1 MGDMMKKKIYWKD
14 MRQSLL
20 SSKGRFLSI
29 FSLMMLG
36 ALALTGLKVTA
47 PNMEK
52 TAQAYIASHRTM
64 DLAVISGLGL
74 SQADLDELETIEG
87 ATLEAGYFK
96 DVVTNEGQTA
106 IRLFS
111 APKTLSTYKL
121 VEGEMP
127 SQKGQIALSASF
139 KNRYKLDDTVQ
150 VTESDKDGK
159 ILTQTSFT
167 LVGFVASAEIWDNE
181 TMGMAASGDGQ
192 LGGYGLVSQDTFKSE
207 VYTIARIRYDD
218 LVDLPYYSQA
228 YQDRLDQHQEDLE
241 KLLANND
248 EQRLATIQS
257 DGQTNIS
264 KGEEEIAQA
273 QSQLDQ
279 AAGELAS
286 GKDQLASGRSEF
298 ARGRA
303 KLVQSEME
311 LRTVLAQLLQTKF
324 QLDESKKELDS
335 QKDKLDQSKSFLDVS
350 HEGLLETAQRLE
362 SAKQQLD
369 SQNAQLSQTASQI
382 STGRASWFQAQK
394 ELDLEIA
401 NHLQEGQTLSDY
413 PDLLARQEGLDVEKS
428 RLDQME
434 SAHEQANQAYLQGY
448 DYYQTKQ
455 NEYNSN
461 LAQYQTWNQE
471 YQAGLARYQ
480 AGLSQYEQGIAA
492 YNKGVED
499 YEWGLSQLESSN
511 QLLRQEELRL
521 EEADKELSQA
531 QSQFSEK
538 KATADQEISQ
548 AQTEIAQA
556 KSDLSKLEKA
566 PYQVYT
572 RSSLPGGDG
581 YTTYSNATRSI
592 AAVGNVFPV
601 VLYLVAALVTFTTMA
616 RFVDEERT
624 QSGLLKALG
633 YTNRQIMAKFILYGL
648 AAGLVGTIVGII
660 AGNLLLSPL
669 ISNIITQTTVIGP
682 AKLHFYP
689 LWTGLALLLS
699 LASSVLPAYL
709 VARRELTEKP
719 AQLLL
724 PKPPVTGS
732 SIWLEKWPAI
742 WSRLSF
748 THKVTAR
755 NIFRYKLR
763 MLMTIFGVAGTVA
776 LLFGGLGIRSSI
788 SGVVQR
794 QFGELI
800 HYDMLVVENSR
811 ATEEELDKLTHFLQS
826 DQVRQSLP
834 VAFEQLHQTV
844 DENGQRKNLSISLYI
859 SDRRDFGNQVS
870 LESSTGQPIKL
881 SDRGIVLTEKLAQ
894 IYGVS
899 VGEKLSLTLEDKE
912 VSVRVEAVADM
923 YAGHFIYMTDSYY
936 EQVTG
941 KQKTANAY
949 LVQLKD
955 SQLGHIQTL
964 ASQLLAMPAVRSL
977 VQNTSLID
985 MLTTIAGSLQT
996 IMTILVILSILLGL
1010 VILYNLTIINMSE
1023 RIRELSTIKVLG
1035 FHNKEVTMYIYRETI
1050 ALSLIGMLVGLV
1062 SGIYLHKL
1070 LLAMI
1075 GSDSIRFNP
1084 SVGLEVY
1091 LIPIL
1096 AISGILAALGWYV
1109 NHHLRKVD
1117 MLEALKSVD

>member
-1 MGDMMKKKIYWKD
+1 MKKKIYWKD

-52 TAQAYIASHRTM
+52 TAQSYIASHRTM

-121 VEGEMP
+121 VEGELP
-127 SQKGQIALSASF
+127 SQKGQIALSAF
-139 KNRYKLDDTVQ
+139 LKNRYKLDDTVQ
-150 VTESDKDGK
+150 VMESDKDGK

-192 LGGYGLVSQDTFKSE
+192 LGGYGVVSKESFQSE
-207 VYTIARIRYDD
+207 AYTIARLAYDD
-218 LVDLPYYSQA
+218 LKDLPYYSQA
-228 YQDRLDQHQEDLE
+228 YQNKLEDHQEDLE
-241 KLLANND
+241 KLLADND
-248 EQRLATIQS
+248 EQRLETIQAE
-257 DGQTNIS
+257 GQTEID
-264 KGEEEIAQA
+264 KGEAEIGQA
-273 QSQLDQ
+273 QSQLDR
-279 AAGELAS
+279 AAEDLAT
-286 GKDQLASGRSEF
+286 GQEQVASGRSEF

-311 LRTVLAQLLQTKF
+311 LRTAQAQLLQTKF
-324 QLDESKKELDS
+324 QLEESKKELDS

-461 LAQYQTWNQE
+461 LAQYKTWNQE

-480 AGLSQYEQGIAA
+480 AGLSQYEQGIVA

-538 KATADQEISQ
+538 KATANQEISQ

-572 RSSLPGGDG
+572 RTSLPGGDG

-648 AAGLVGTIVGII
+648 AAGLVGTIVGIM

-699 LASSVLPAYL
+699 LVSSVLPAYL

-834 VAFEQLHQTV
+834 VAVEQLNQTV
-844 DENGQRKNLSISLYI
+844 EENGQRKNLSISLYI

-899 VGEKLSLTLEDKE
+899 VGDKLSLTLEDKE

-941 KQKTANAY
+941 KQKIANAY

-1062 SGIYLHKL
+1062 GGIYLHKL

>member
-1 MGDMMKKKIYWKD
+1 MGEPMKKKIYWKD

-87 ATLEAGYFK
+87 ATVEAGYFK
-96 DVVTNEGQTA
+96 DVVDKKNQTA

-228 YQDRLDQHQEDLE
+228 YQEKLDQHQEDLE
-241 KLLANND
+241 KLLADND
-248 EQRLATIQS
+248 EQRLETIQAE
-257 DGQTNIS
+257 GQTEID
-264 KGEEEIAQA
+264 KGEAEIGQA

-311 LRTVLAQLLQTKF
+311 WRTVLAQLLQTKF
-324 QLDESKKELDS
+324 QLDESKKELDN

-413 PDLLARQEGLDVEKS
+413 PDLLARQEALDAEKA
-428 RLDQME
+428 RLDQLE
-434 SAHEQANQAYLQGY
+434 ADYEQANQAYLQGY

-461 LAQYQTWNQE
+461 LAQYKTWNQE

-834 VAFEQLHQTV
+834 VAFEQLSQTV
-844 DENGQRKNLSISLYI
+844 KTSGQRKNISIGLYI
-859 SDRRDFGNQVS
+859 SDRQDLGNLVS
-870 LESSTGQPIKL
+870 LENSSGKAIQL

-899 VGEKLSLTLEDKE
+899 VGDKLSLTLEDKE

-923 YAGHFIYMTDSYY
+923 YAGHFIYMTRGYY
-936 EQVTG
+936 EQVTS

-949 LVQLKD
+949 LVQLRD

-964 ASQLLAMPAVRSL
+964 ANQLLAMPAVRSL

>member
-1 MGDMMKKKIYWKD
+1 MGEPMKKKIYWKD

-228 YQDRLDQHQEDLE
+228 YQEKLDQHQEDLE
-241 KLLANND
+241 KLLADND
-248 EQRLATIQS
+248 EQRLETIQAE
-257 DGQTNIS
+257 GQTEID
-264 KGEEEIAQA
+264 KGEAEIGQA

-324 QLDESKKELDS
+324 QLDESKKELDN

-826 DQVRQSLP
+826 EQVRQSLP

-844 DENGQRKNLSISLYI
+844 EENGQRKNLSISLYI

-899 VGEKLSLTLEDKE
+899 VGDKLSLTLEDKE

-923 YAGHFIYMTDSYY
+923 YAGHFIYMTRGYY

-949 LVQLKD
+949 LIQLKN

-1062 SGIYLHKL
+1062 GGIYLHKL

>member
-1 MGDMMKKKIYWKD
+1 

-52 TAQAYIASHRTM
+52 TAQTYIADHRTM

-111 APKTLSTYKL
+111 APQNLSTYKV

-228 YQDRLDQHQEDLE
+228 YQEKLDQHQEDLE
-241 KLLANND
+241 KLLADND
-248 EQRLATIQS
+248 EQRLETIQAE
-257 DGQTNIS
+257 GQTEID
-264 KGEEEIAQA
+264 KGEAEIGQA

-286 GKDQLASGRSEF
+286 GKDQLASGRREF

-324 QLDESKKELDS
+324 QLDESKKELDN

-413 PDLLARQEGLDVEKS
+413 PDLLARQEALDAEKA
-428 RLDQME
+428 RLDQLE
-434 SAHEQANQAYLQGY
+434 ADYEQANQAYLQGY

-844 DENGQRKNLSISLYI
+844 EENGQRKNLSISLYI

-899 VGEKLSLTLEDKE
+899 VGDKLSLTLEDKE

-936 EQVTG
+936 EQVTS

>member
-1 MGDMMKKKIYWKD
+1 MKKKIYWKD

-64 DLAVISGLGL
+64 DLAVISSLGL

-111 APKTLSTYKL
+111 APKILSTYKL

-127 SQKGQIALSASF
+127 SQKGQIALSASL

-228 YQDRLDQHQEDLE
+228 YQARLDQHQEDLE

-257 DGQTNIS
+257 DGQTDIS
-264 KGEEEIAQA
+264 KGEEEIVQA

-286 GKDQLASGRSEF
+286 GKDQLASGRREF

-413 PDLLARQEGLDVEKS
+413 PDLLARQESLDAEKA
-428 RLDQME
+428 RLDQLE
-434 SAHEQANQAYLQGY
+434 ADYEQANQAYLQGY

-538 KATADQEISQ
+538 KATVDQEISQ

-794 QFGELI
+794 QFGKLI

-811 ATEEELDKLTHFLQS
+811 ATEEELDKLTYFLQS

-844 DENGQRKNLSISLYI
+844 EENGQRKNLSISLYI

-899 VGEKLSLTLEDKE
+899 VGDKLSLTLEDKE

-936 EQVTG
+936 EQVTS
-941 KQKTANAY
+941 KQKIANAY

-955 SQLGHIQTL
+955 RQLGHIQTL

-1050 ALSLIGMLVGLV
+1050 ALSLIGMLVGLIG
-1062 SGIYLHKL
+1062 GIYLHKL

-1091 LIPIL
+1091 AIPIL

>member
-1 MGDMMKKKIYWKD
+1 

-52 TAQAYIASHRTM
+52 TAQTYIADHRTM

-111 APKTLSTYKL
+111 APQNLSTYKV

-228 YQDRLDQHQEDLE
+228 YQEKLDQHQEDLE
-241 KLLANND
+241 KLLADND
-248 EQRLATIQS
+248 EQRLETIQAE
-257 DGQTNIS
+257 GQTEID
-264 KGEEEIAQA
+264 KGEAEIGQA

-480 AGLSQYEQGIAA
+480 AGLSQYEQGIVA

-572 RSSLPGGDG
+572 RTSLPGGDG

-826 DQVRQSLP
+826 EQVRQSLP
-834 VAFEQLHQTV
+834 VAFEQLSQTV
-844 DENGQRKNLSISLYI
+844 ETSGQRKNISIGLYI
-859 SDRRDFGNQVS
+859 SDRQDLGNLVS
-870 LESSTGQPIKL
+870 LENSSGKAIQL
-881 SDRGIVLTEKLAQ
+881 SGRGIVLTEKLAQ

-899 VGEKLSLTLEDKE
+899 VGDKLSLTLEDKE

-936 EQVTG
+936 EQVTS

-955 SQLGHIQTL
+955 RQLGHIQTL
-964 ASQLLAMPAVRSL
+964 ASQLLVMPAVRSL

-1035 FHNKEVTMYIYRETI
+1035 FHNREVTMYIYRETI

>member
-1 MGDMMKKKIYWKD
+1 

-248 EQRLATIQS
+248 EQRLATIQAE
-257 DGQTNIS
+257 GQTEID
-264 KGEEEIAQA
+264 KGEAEIGQA

-324 QLDESKKELDS
+324 QLDESKKELDN

-413 PDLLARQEGLDVEKS
+413 SDLLARQEGLDAEKA
-428 RLDQME
+428 RLDQLE
-434 SAHEQANQAYLQGY
+434 ADYEQANQAYLQGY

-461 LAQYQTWNQE
+461 LAQYQTWKQE

-480 AGLSQYEQGIAA
+480 AGLSQYEQGIVA

-633 YTNRQIMAKFILYGL
+633 YTNRQIMTKFILYGL
-648 AAGLVGTIVGII
+648 ATGLVGTIVGII

-844 DENGQRKNLSISLYI
+844 EENGQRKNLSISLYI

-899 VGEKLSLTLEDKE
+899 VGDKLSLTLEDKE

-923 YAGHFIYMTDSYY
+923 YAGHFIYMTRGYY

>member
-1 MGDMMKKKIYWKD
+1 

-52 TAQAYIASHRTM
+52 SAQTYIADHRTM
-64 DLAVISGLGL
+64 DLAVISGLGI
-74 SQADLDELETIEG
+74 SQVDLDELASIKGVTV
-87 ATLEAGYFK
+87 EAGHFK
-96 DVVTNEGQTA
+96 DVVAKKNQTA

-111 APKTLSTYKL
+111 APKSISTYKL
-121 VEGEMP
+121 LEGKLP
-127 SQKGQIALSASF
+127 SKKDQIALAPSLQAS
-139 KNRYKLDDTVQ
+139 YKLGDTFQ
-150 VTESDKDGK
+150 VTEPDKDGT
-159 ILTQTSFT
+159 ILTQTTFT
-167 LVGFVASAEIWDNE
+167 VVGFVASSEIWDNE
-181 TMGMAASGDGQ
+181 TMGMATSGDGQ
-192 LGGYGLVSQDTFKSE
+192 LTGYGVVSKDSFQSE
-207 VYTIARIRYDD
+207 VYTIARLAYDD
-218 LVDLPYYSQA
+218 LKDLPYYSQA
-228 YQDRLDQHQEDLE
+228 YQNKLEDHQEELE
-241 KLLANND
+241 NLLANND
-248 EQRLATIQS
+248 EQRLETIQAE
-257 DGQTNIS
+257 GQTEID
-264 KGEEEIAQA
+264 KGEAEIGQA

-279 AAGELAS
+279 AAEDLAT
-286 GKDQLASGRSEF
+286 GQEQVASGRSEF

-311 LRTVLAQLLQTKF
+311 LRATLAQLLQTKF

-369 SQNAQLSQTASQI
+369 RQNAQLSQTASEI
-382 STGRASWFQAQK
+382 STGRANWYQNQQN
-394 ELDLEIA
+394 LNQLIA
-401 NHLQEGQTLSDY
+401 NQLQAGQTLSDY
-413 PDLLARQEGLDVEKS
+413 PDLLARQEALDEEKA
-428 RLDQME
+428 RLDQLE
-434 SAHEQANQAYLQGY
+434 ADYEQANQDYINNY
-448 DYYQTKQ
+448 DYYQSKFA
-455 NEYNSN
+455 EYETS
-461 LAQYQTWNQE
+461 LADNQSWNQE
-471 YQAGLARYQ
+471 YQTGLAHYQ
-480 AGLSQYEQGIAA
+480 AGLAQYEQGLAA
-492 YNKGVED
+492 YQNGVSD
-499 YEWGLSQLESSN
+499 YEWGVSQLESSD
-511 QLLRQEELRL
+511 LKLRQEEFRL
-521 EEADKELSQA
+521 DQADEELTQA
-531 QSQFSEK
+531 QTQLSEK
-538 KATADQEISQ
+538 QAEANQEISQ
-548 AQTEIAQA
+548 AKTDIAQA
-556 KSDLSKLEKA
+556 KSDLSKLEKS
-566 PYQVYT
+566 PYQIYT

-581 YTTYSNATRSI
+581 YTTYSNATKSI

-624 QSGLLKALG
+624 QSGIFKALG
-633 YTNRQIMAKFILYGL
+633 YTNGQIMAKFILYGL
-648 AAGLVGTIVGII
+648 AAGLVGTFVGIL
-660 AGNLLLSPL
+660 AGNLVLSPI
-669 ISNIITQTTVIGP
+669 ISSIITQTTVIGP

-699 LASSVLPAYL
+699 LISSVLPAYL

-724 PKPPVTGS
+724 PKPPAAGS

-742 WSRLSF
+742 WSRLNF

-800 HYDMLVVENSR
+800 HYDLLVVENSR
-811 ATEEELDKLTHFLQS
+811 AEEKDLDKLTDFLQS
-826 DQVRQSLP
+826 NQVRQSLP
-834 VAFEQLHQTV
+834 VAFEQLQQTV
-844 DENGQRKNLSISLYI
+844 ETNGQRKNVSISLFI
-859 SDRRDFGNQVS
+859 SDRQDLGNLVS
-870 LESSTGQPIKL
+870 LETSTDQNIQLDG
-881 SDRGIVLTEKLAQ
+881 RGIVLTEKLAQ
-894 IYGVS
+894 IYGVT
-899 VGEKLSLTLEDKE
+899 VGDKLSLTLEDKE
-912 VSVRVEAVADM
+912 VQVRVAAVADM
-923 YAGHFIYMTDSYY
+923 YAGHFIYMTRGYY

-941 KQKTANAY
+941 KSKTANAY
-949 LVQLKD
+949 LVELKD
-955 SQLGHIQTL
+955 DRTSHIQTVS
-964 ASQLLAMPAVRSL
+964 SQLLTMPAVRSL
-977 VQNTSLID
+977 VQNTSLMS

-996 IMTILVILSILLGL
+996 IMTILVVLSILLGL

-1035 FHNKEVTMYIYRETI
+1035 FHNKEVTLYIYRETI
-1050 ALSLIGMLVGLV
+1050 VLSLIGMGVGLI
-1062 SGIYLHKL
+1062 GGGYLHKI

-1084 SVGLEVY
+1084 AVGLEVY
-1091 LIPIL
+1091 AIPIL
-1096 AISGILAALGWYV
+1096 AIIGILAALGIYV

>member
-1 MGDMMKKKIYWKD
+1 

-52 TAQAYIASHRTM
+52 TAQTYIADHRTM

-228 YQDRLDQHQEDLE
+228 YQEKLDQHQEDLE
-241 KLLANND
+241 KLLADND
-248 EQRLATIQS
+248 EQRLETIQAE
-257 DGQTNIS
+257 GQTEID
-264 KGEEEIAQA
+264 KGEAEIGQA

-286 GKDQLASGRSEF
+286 GKDQLASGRREF

-324 QLDESKKELDS
+324 QLDESKKELDN

-480 AGLSQYEQGIAA
+480 AGLSQYEQGIVA

-826 DQVRQSLP
+826 EQVRQSLP

-844 DENGQRKNLSISLYI
+844 EENGQRKNLSISLYI

-899 VGEKLSLTLEDKE
+899 VGDKLSLTLEDKE

-936 EQVTG
+936 EQVTS

-1062 SGIYLHKL
+1062 GGIYLHKL

>member
-1 MGDMMKKKIYWKD
+1 MGETMKKKIYWKD

-241 KLLANND
+241 KLLADND
-248 EQRLATIQS
+248 EQRLETIQAE
-257 DGQTNIS
+257 GQTEID
-264 KGEEEIAQA
+264 KGEAEIDQA
-273 QSQLDQ
+273 QSRLDQ

-480 AGLSQYEQGIAA
+480 AGLSQYEQGIVA

-572 RSSLPGGDG
+572 RTSLPGGDG

-633 YTNRQIMAKFILYGL
+633 YTNRQIIAKFILYGL

-669 ISNIITQTTVIGP
+669 ISDIITQTTVIGP

-699 LASSVLPAYL
+699 LASSVLPVYL

-826 DQVRQSLP
+826 EQVRQSLP

-844 DENGQRKNLSISLYI
+844 EENGQRKNLSISLYI

-899 VGEKLSLTLEDKE
+899 VGDKLSLTLEDKE

-923 YAGHFIYMTDSYY
+923 YAGHFIYMTRGYY

-949 LVQLKD
+949 LIQLKN

-1062 SGIYLHKL
+1062 GGIYLHKL

>member
-1 MGDMMKKKIYWKD
+1 MKKKIYWKD

-248 EQRLATIQS
+248 EQRLATIQAE
-257 DGQTNIS
+257 GQTEID
-264 KGEEEIAQA
+264 KGEAEIGQA

-324 QLDESKKELDS
+324 QLDESKKELDN

-413 PDLLARQEGLDVEKS
+413 PDLLARQEALDAEKA
-428 RLDQME
+428 RLDQLE
-434 SAHEQANQAYLQGY
+434 ADYEQANQAYLQGY

-480 AGLSQYEQGIAA
+480 AGLSQYEQGIVA

-826 DQVRQSLP
+826 EQVRQSLP
-834 VAFEQLHQTV
+834 VAFEQLNQTV
-844 DENGQRKNLSISLYI
+844 EENGQRKNISIGLYI

-899 VGEKLSLTLEDKE
+899 VGDKLSLTLEDKE

-1062 SGIYLHKL
+1062 GGIYLHKL

>member
-1 MGDMMKKKIYWKD
+1 

-47 PNMEK
+47 PNMEQ
-52 TAQAYIASHRTM
+52 TAQSYITAQRTM
-64 DLAVISGLGL
+64 DLAIISGLGI

-111 APKTLSTYKL
+111 APKSISTYKL
-121 VEGEMP
+121 LEGKIP
-127 SQKGQIALSASF
+127 SKKDQIALSPSLQAS
-139 KNRYKLDDTVQ
+139 YKLGDTFQ
-150 VTESDKDGK
+150 VTEPDKDGT
-159 ILTQTSFT
+159 ILTQTTFT
-167 LVGFVASAEIWDNE
+167 VVGFVASAEIWDNE
-181 TMGMAASGDGQ
+181 TMGMAISGDGQ
-192 LGGYGLVSQDTFKSE
+192 LAGYGVVSEDSFQSE
-207 VYTIARIRYDD
+207 AYTIARLAYDD
-218 LVDLPYYSQA
+218 LKDLPYHSQA
-228 YQDRLDQHQEDLE
+228 YQNKLEDHQEALE
-241 KLLANND
+241 TLLANND
-248 EQRLATIQS
+248 EQRLASIQS
-257 DGQTNIS
+257 EGQTEIA
-264 KGEEEIAQA
+264 KGEEDIAQA

-279 AAGELAS
+279 AEADLAT
-286 GKDQLASGRSEF
+286 GQEQVASGRSEF
-298 ARGRA
+298 ARGRS

-311 LRTVLAQLLQTKF
+311 LRTALAQLLQTKF
-324 QLDESKKELDS
+324 QLEESKKELDS
-335 QKDKLDQSKSFLDVS
+335 QKAKLDQTKSFLDGS
-350 HEGLLETAQRLE
+350 HTELLQRAQQLE
-362 SAKQQLD
+362 SAKQELD
-369 SQNAQLSQTASQI
+369 TQNTQLSQTASEI
-382 STGRASWFQAQK
+382 STGRSNWYQGQEALNQQIASQVQA
-394 ELDLEIA
+394 
-401 NHLQEGQTLSDY
+401 GQTLSDY
-413 PDLLARQEGLDVEKS
+413 PDLLARQEALDTEKA
-428 RLDQME
+428 RLDQLE
-434 SAHEQANQAYLQGY
+434 ADYEQAHQSYINNY
-448 DYYQTKQ
+448 DYYQSKVI
-455 NEYNSN
+455 EYENS
-461 LAQYQTWNQE
+461 LADYQTWNQE
-471 YQAGLARYQ
+471 YQTGLAQYQ
-480 AGLSQYEQGIAA
+480 AGFAQYEQGLAA
-492 YNKGVED
+492 YHKGVSD
-499 YEWGLSQLESSN
+499 YEWGVSQLESSD
-511 QLLRQEELRL
+511 LTLRQEELRL
-521 EEADKELSQA
+521 DEADKELTQA
-531 QSQFSEK
+531 QSQLSEK
-538 KATADQEISQ
+538 QTEANQEISQ

-556 KSDLSKLEKA
+556 KSDLSKLEKS
-566 PYQVYT
+566 PYQIYT

-624 QSGLLKALG
+624 QSGIFKALG
-633 YTNRQIMAKFILYGL
+633 YTNRQIMAKFLLYGL
-648 AAGLVGTIVGII
+648 AAGLVGTLVGIL
-660 AGNLLLSPL
+660 AGNLVLSPL
-669 ISNIITQTTVIGP
+669 ISSIITQTTVIGP

-699 LASSVLPAYL
+699 LISSVLPAYL

-724 PKPPVTGS
+724 PKPPAAGS

-800 HYDMLVVENSR
+800 HYDLLVVENSR
-811 ATEEELDKLTHFLQS
+811 ADEEDLDKLTAFLQS
-826 DQVRQSLP
+826 NQVRQSLP

-844 DENGQRKNLSISLYI
+844 ETNGQRKNVSISLFI
-859 SDRRDFGNQVS
+859 SDRQDLGNLVS
-870 LESSTGQPIKL
+870 LETSTGQSIQL
-881 SDRGIVLTEKLAQ
+881 SGRGIVLTEKLAA
-894 IYGVS
+894 IYGVT
-899 VGEKLSLTLEDKE
+899 VGDKLSLTLEDKE
-912 VSVRVEAVADM
+912 VPVRVAAVADM
-923 YAGHFIYMTDSYY
+923 YAGHFIYMTRSYY

-941 KQKTANAY
+941 KSKTANAY
-949 LVQLKD
+949 LIELKD
-955 SQLGHIQTL
+955 DQTSHVQTIS
-964 ASQLLAMPAVRSL
+964 SQLLAMPAVRSL
-977 VQNTSLID
+977 VQNTSLMS

-996 IMTILVILSILLGL
+996 IMTILVVLSILLGL

-1050 ALSLIGMLVGLV
+1050 VLSIIGIVVGLV
-1062 SGIYLHKL
+1062 GGIYLHRL
-1070 LLAMI
+1070 LLEMI

-1084 SVGLEVY
+1084 AVGLEVY
-1091 LIPIL
+1091 IIPVV
-1096 AISGILAALGWYV
+1096 AIIGILAALGIYV

>member
-1 MGDMMKKKIYWKD
+1 

-248 EQRLATIQS
+248 EQRLATIQAE
-257 DGQTNIS
+257 GQTEID
-264 KGEEEIAQA
+264 KGEAEIGQA

-324 QLDESKKELDS
+324 QLDESKKELDN

-413 PDLLARQEGLDVEKS
+413 PDLLARQEALDAEKA
-428 RLDQME
+428 RLDQLE
-434 SAHEQANQAYLQGY
+434 ADYEQANQAYLQGY

-480 AGLSQYEQGIAA
+480 AGLSQYEQGIVA

-826 DQVRQSLP
+826 EQVRQSLP
-834 VAFEQLHQTV
+834 VAFEQLNQTV
-844 DENGQRKNLSISLYI
+844 EENGQRKNISIGLYI

-899 VGEKLSLTLEDKE
+899 VGDKLSLTLEDKE

-1062 SGIYLHKL
+1062 GGIYLHKL

>member
-1 MGDMMKKKIYWKD
+1 MGETMKKKIYWKD

-111 APKTLSTYKL
+111 APQTLSTYKL
-121 VEGEMP
+121 VAGEMP

-181 TMGMAASGDGQ
+181 TMGMATSGDGQ

-228 YQDRLDQHQEDLE
+228 YQEKLDQHQEDLE
-241 KLLANND
+241 KLLADND
-248 EQRLATIQS
+248 EQRLETIQAE
-257 DGQTNIS
+257 GQTEID
-264 KGEEEIAQA
+264 KGEAEIGQA

-286 GKDQLASGRSEF
+286 GKDQLASGRREF

-324 QLDESKKELDS
+324 QLDESKKELDN

-413 PDLLARQEGLDVEKS
+413 PDLLARQEALDAEKA
-428 RLDQME
+428 RLDQLE
-434 SAHEQANQAYLQGY
+434 ADYEQANQAYLQGY

-844 DENGQRKNLSISLYI
+844 EENGQRKNLSISLYI

-899 VGEKLSLTLEDKE
+899 VGDKLSLTLEDKE

-936 EQVTG
+936 EQVTS

>member
-1 MGDMMKKKIYWKD
+1 

-64 DLAVISGLGL
+64 DLAVISSLGL

-96 DVVTNEGQTA
+96 DVITNEGQTA

-121 VEGEMP
+121 VAGEMP

-150 VTESDKDGK
+150 VMESDKDGK

-181 TMGMAASGDGQ
+181 TMGMATSGDGQ

-241 KLLANND
+241 KLLADND

-257 DGQTNIS
+257 DGQTDIS

-844 DENGQRKNLSISLYI
+844 EENGQRKNLSISLYI

-899 VGEKLSLTLEDKE
+899 VGDKLSLTLEDKE

-955 SQLGHIQTL
+955 SQSGHIQTL
-964 ASQLLAMPAVRSL
+964 ATQLLAMPAVRSL

-1062 SGIYLHKL
+1062 GGIYLHKL

>member
-1 MGDMMKKKIYWKD
+1 

-52 TAQAYIASHRTM
+52 TAQSYITEQKTM
-64 DLAVISGLGL
+64 DLAVISGLGI
-74 SQADLDELETIEG
+74 SQADLDELEAIKG
-87 ATLEAGYFK
+87 ATVEAGYFK
-96 DVVTNEGQTA
+96 DVVDKKNQTA
-106 IRLFS
+106 VRLFS
-111 APKTLSTYKL
+111 EPKSISTYKL
-121 VEGEMP
+121 LEGKLP
-127 SQKGQIALSASF
+127 SKKDQIALSPSLQAS
-139 KNRYKLDDTVQ
+139 YKLGDTFQ
-150 VTESDKDGK
+150 VTEPDKDGTV
-159 ILTQTSFT
+159 LTQTTFT
-167 LVGFVASAEIWDNE
+167 VVGFVASSEIWDNE
-181 TMGMAASGDGQ
+181 TMGLATSGDGQ
-192 LGGYGLVSQDTFKSE
+192 LAGYGVVSKESFQSE
-207 VYTIARIRYDD
+207 AYTIARLAYDD
-218 LVDLPYYSQA
+218 LKDLPYYSQA
-228 YQDRLDQHQEDLE
+228 YQNKLEDHQEELE
-241 KLLANND
+241 TLLADND
-248 EQRLATIQS
+248 EQRLEAIQAE
-257 DGQTNIS
+257 GQEEIA

-826 DQVRQSLP
+826 NQVRQSLP
-834 VAFEQLHQTV
+834 VAFEQLSQTV
-844 DENGQRKNLSISLYI
+844 ETSGQRKNISIGLYI
-859 SDRRDFGNQVS
+859 SDRQDLGNLVS
-870 LESSTGQPIKL
+870 LENSSGKAIQL
-881 SDRGIVLTEKLAQ
+881 SGRGIVLTEKLAQ

-899 VGEKLSLTLEDKE
+899 VGDKLSLTLEDKE

-923 YAGHFIYMTDSYY
+923 YAGHFIYMTRGYY

-1117 MLEALKSVD
+1117 MLEALKPVD

>member
-1 MGDMMKKKIYWKD
+1 MKKKIYWKD

-228 YQDRLDQHQEDLE
+228 YQEKLDQHQEDLE
-241 KLLANND
+241 KLLADND
-248 EQRLATIQS
+248 EQRLETIQAE
-257 DGQTNIS
+257 GQTEID
-264 KGEEEIAQA
+264 KGEAEIGQA

-311 LRTVLAQLLQTKF
+311 WRTVLAQLLQTKF
-324 QLDESKKELDS
+324 QLDESKKELDN

-413 PDLLARQEGLDVEKS
+413 PDLLARQEALDAEKA
-428 RLDQME
+428 RLDQLE
-434 SAHEQANQAYLQGY
+434 ADYEQANQAYLQGY

-480 AGLSQYEQGIAA
+480 AGLSQYEQGIVA

-669 ISNIITQTTVIGP
+669 ISDIITQTTVIGP

-834 VAFEQLHQTV
+834 VAFEQLSQTV
-844 DENGQRKNLSISLYI
+844 ETSGQRKNISIGLYI
-859 SDRRDFGNQVS
+859 SDRQDLGNLVS
-870 LESSTGQPIKL
+870 LENSSGKAIQL

-899 VGEKLSLTLEDKE
+899 VGDKLSLTLEDKE

-1062 SGIYLHKL
+1062 GGIYLHKL

>member
-1 MGDMMKKKIYWKD
+1 MKKKIYWKD

-150 VTESDKDGK
+150 VMESDKDGK

-248 EQRLATIQS
+248 EQRLAAIQS
-257 DGQTNIS
+257 DGQTDIS

-413 PDLLARQEGLDVEKS
+413 PDLLARQEGLDVEKG

-531 QSQFSEK
+531 QSRFSEK
-538 KATADQEISQ
+538 RATADQEISQ

-669 ISNIITQTTVIGP
+669 ISNIIMQTTVIGP

-844 DENGQRKNLSISLYI
+844 EENGQRKNLSISLYI

-899 VGEKLSLTLEDKE
+899 VGDKLSLTLEDKE

-923 YAGHFIYMTDSYY
+923 YAGHFIYMTRGYY

-1096 AISGILAALGWYV
+1096 AISGILATLGWYV